1 MFEEYQTLFPPSLP
15 PTLEGLP
22 KSIQIDELIFD
33 NTFCD
38 PIFKFPERSEC
49 VQMVLDIIEKHLP
62 CEVFLQAYTAGKEE
76 LLIEISQR
84 FDTQVWV
91 DEDRFTD
98 MKQLGLAEYFTLD
111 KSVAWVFLNLCPSDD
126 PVQKEAL
133 YDHVIAVYPRERRRR
148 SSSGHQ
154 AGPTRRVRSS
164 CEKESMPSPTHPT
177 RTSPSSKS
185 SSRASGLQC

>member
-1 MFEEYQTLFPPSLP
+1 MHTGDFRFHEYMFEEYPTLFPPNLP
-15 PTLEGLP
+15 PTPEGLP

-38 PIFKFPERSEC
+38 PIFKFPERSAC
-49 VQMVLDIIEKHLP
+49 VQMVIDIIERHLP

-76 LLIEISQR
+76 LLIEVSRR
-84 FDTQVWV
+84 FQTQVWV

-98 MKQLGLAEYFTLD
+98 MRELGFSEYFTLD

-133 YDHVIAVYPRERRRR
+133 YSLMIVACPRGRR
-148 SSSGHQ
+148 S
-154 AGPTRRVRSS
+154 R
-164 CEKESMPSPTHPT
+164 C
-177 RTSPSSKS
+177 
-185 SSRASGLQC
+185 